1 MMQAMVIDHF
11 GGVEAL
17 TLRDM
22 SVPQIKDHEI
32 LMRVHVAGVGT
43 WDPFERE
50 GGYANAVPNSV
61 RFPYVLGSEG
71 AGIVQRIGSRV
82 KSVAVGDRVYAASFL
97 NPKGGFYAEYVAL
110 DADLVSHSPDH
121 LTMEQAGVFSGA
133 GITALRGLD
142 DVLKLRAG
150 ETVLI
155 FGAGGGIGHMAVQIA
170 KHMGAHV
177 FAVASGQDGVA
188 LAQQLGAD
196 HVVDGRTT
204 DVLSE
209 MKAFSPHGLDA
220 ALLTAGGERAEK
232 TIAGI
237 HSGGRVAFPNGVDP
251 VPAEYPE
258 RHMLPYNGEPD
269 GEIMRSFDKIVK
281 AGLLTAHVA
290 GVFPLE
296 HAQEAHRSLT
306 QHYVG
311 KLALRVTV

>member
-155 FGAGGGIGHMAVQIA
+155 FGA
-170 KHMGAHV
+170 
-177 FAVASGQDGVA
+177 VASGQDGVA